1 MNELFQQEQ
10 SSLEEIAGQR
20 ERLNEQ
26 RKNLLSMKSVAAKM
40 RFQVVREDR
49 EALKDQS
56 NQEMLDYI
64 EYQKEMYNLN
74 QQYKEVVGQIEKE
87 VEHEILDIQI
97 EDKKRSRLAKEEEIV
112 QAQNVR
118 TDDEYQFDES
128 YKKHVKNITKKKEEH
143 RITNNMKNQQEQREK
158 ELLDFM
164 NDHCDQQVER
174 QFKRSREINYQITE
188 TMREQEQAKKELEL
202 MMQFMQKP
210 KKV

>member
-1 MNELFQQEQ
+1 
-10 SSLEEIAGQR
+10 
-20 ERLNEQ
+20 
-26 RKNLLSMKSVAAKM
+26 MKSVAAKM

-49 EALKDQS
+49 EALRDQS
-56 NQEMLDYI
+56 NQDMLDYI
-64 EYQKEMYNLN
+64 EYHKEMYTLN
-74 QQYKEVVGQIEKE
+74 QQYKQVIGQIERE
-87 VEHEILDIQI
+87 TEHEILDIKI
-97 EDKKRSRLAKEEEIV
+97 EDIKRSRIAKEEELV

-118 TDDEYQFDES
+118 TEEEYKFDES
-128 YKKHVKNITKKKEEH
+128 YKNHVKNVTKRKEDQ
-143 RITNNMKNQQEQREK
+143 RITHNMQNQQEQREK